1 VRYVLHKNEAEAAE
15 LLPHHST
22 TRKIAAVPR
31 RKVLL
36 GACTPQAKSDKPP
49 REALMLKKL
58 GRK

>member
-1 VRYVLHKNEAEAAE
+1 
-15 LLPHHST
+15 
-22 TRKIAAVPR
+22 VPR